1 MLKTFSSKTMMTTTT
16 NQSSG
21 VKKKR
26 KKAPQKL
33 STKPKKQWARVPT
46 SGILLEFINET
57 FISKVKNASQL
68 PINVFFNHYN
78 EKLDRGWIEPIVG
91 NLAPFITFLSS
102 SSDKINDTMIAAA
115 ISFFGSKLN
124 GVPIQSNYQQTKKH
138 LSAAVNNCFN
148 IHTNAKEECHPIIAF
163 LNFNHK
169 VKLQYNGDDWFL
181 HIIGSK
187 DAGKKR
193 KDKLEY
199 NVRIIAT
206 ILYSIVCNTRDNDAI
221 DKLACCFG
229 IAGKEHKER
238 RRNLNRIAQRTIQ
251 EYFEIQHTCDDATA
265 TTASLSQSSN
275 TNTSESNVSLQ
286 AHQAPPAIITNN
298 EINSRST
305 NNNVSPLTMP
315 ATAGTFSFTSPLKD
329 KAANIPIL
337 STPLFSPS
345 PEPAKK
351 RNRCGPTPKL
361 KSPSIKDN
369 PRVLFADNLSSTT
382 TRTASRS
389 SSTPSST
396 PPSSSAST
404 RATITAPASP
414 RTPTPSS
421 PRTPNPSSSHRRR
434 RNRRRSTTVADR
446 IRGGGEGMV
455 TIDLAKFADNPAF
468 KNCVLRFGKATNVNQ
483 AIGCF
488 VDYISSVASSNN
500 SNNSVSSRYNTLI
513 RVARPRKLKEDS
525 KPSSQRR
532 YIRNKSKDIH
542 NILSATIP
550 NYDVRK
556 DVLSYILEKK
566 YDADIYFDKVK
577 KQHISVTD
585 CIAIRMRGGYG
596 ISNSAANKML
606 QDVVKL
612 FKHSNM
618 LRVKCPLPGS
628 LRAKMGKAESNG
640 TIPVDYQVI
649 RCSTAK
655 EKTEMCV
662 HSWIRTMP
670 LLVEK
675 LVATCIRQGKYEE
688 SISISSLVN
697 KILLG
702 TGADRGGGDLINL
715 IRLLNRIDGNC
726 SRYSIP
732 LAVVE
737 KAAEEYDVLAKT
749 LYNNRGRGLLEPLL
763 NDELYMFVMRF
774 ANDAKCL
781 AVRFIR
787 DGKPTQPNISCLE
800 KECERMVDGLVFDS
814 IANTRKMWNDFD
826 ISNIMDDTEIELQLN
841 LITNVK
847 GQLIGVRVSSNG
859 GTSLTHRFDSTVN
872 ASKFESVDC
881 MQVITIPI
889 EDSKVSYCLQCM
901 LYFCFLPSIDFISI
915 FYSFSPP
922 SLSFF
927 FAIIYY
933 RLVRL
938 YMDNQLVVWHVLAS
952 VAHGKKMISVQQCG

>member
-1 MLKTFSSKTMMTTTT
+1 MLKTFSSKKTMTTTT
-16 NQSSG
+16 SQSSG

-26 KKAPQKL
+26 KKVPQKQ
-33 STKPKKQWARVPT
+33 SVKSKSEWARAPT
-46 SGILLEFINET
+46 SDILLEFIKDT
-57 FISKVKNASQL
+57 FASKVKKSSQL
-68 PINVFFNHYN
+68 PINDFFNHYN
-78 EKLDRGWIEPIVG
+78 VKLDSGWIEPIVG

-102 SSDKINDTMIAAA
+102 SSDQNNDTTTAAA

-124 GVPIQSNYQQTKKH
+124 EVPIQSNYQQTKQH
-138 LSAAVNNCFN
+138 LAAAVNNCFN
-148 IHTNAKEECHPIIAF
+148 IHANADKECHPIIAF

-169 VKLQYNGDDWFL
+169 VNLQYSGDDWFL
-181 HIIGSK
+181 HLIGSK
-187 DAGKKR
+187 GAGKKR
-193 KDKLEY
+193 KEKLVY

-206 ILYSIVCNTRDNDAI
+206 ILYSIVCNTRDNDAV

-229 IAGKEHKER
+229 IAGHEKKHR
-238 RRNLNRIAQRTIQ
+238 RSNLNKIAQGTIQ

-275 TNTSESNVSLQ
+275 TNTSESNGSLQ
-286 AHQAPPAIITNN
+286 AIQAPPAIITNN
-298 EINSRST
+298 EINSRGT

-315 ATAGTFSFTSPLKD
+315 ATATTFSFVSPLKN
-329 KAANIPIL
+329 KGAKIL
-337 STPLFSPS
+337 TLSPPLFSPT

-351 RNRCGPTPKL
+351 RNRYGPTPKL

-389 SSTPSST
+389 PSTPSST
-396 PPSSSAST
+396 PSSSAST
-404 RATITAPASP
+404 RATTTAPASP

-421 PRTPNPSSSHRRR
+421 PRTPNPSSSSSRRGRRR
-434 RNRRRSTTVADR
+434 RSKADR
-446 IRGGGEGMV
+446 IRGGGGGRV
-455 TIDLAKFADNPAF
+455 TIDPAKFADNPAYSKF
-468 KNCVLRFGKATNVNQ
+468 SQRFEKATSFNQ
-483 AIGCF
+483 V
-488 VDYISSVASSNN
+488 VDCCVDFISSVASSNN
-500 SNNSVSSRYNTLI
+500 SNNSVTSRCNMLVK
-513 RVARPRKLKEDS
+513 VAKPRKLKEDS

-532 YIRNKSKDIH
+532 YIRTKSKDMY
-542 NILSATIP
+542 NVLSAAVP

-556 DVLSYILEKK
+556 DILSYILEKK
-566 YDADIYFDKVK
+566 YNADIYFDKVK
-577 KQHISVTD
+577 QQHISVTD

-596 ISNSAANKML
+596 VSNSAVNKML

-612 FKHSNM
+612 FKHNNM

-662 HSWIRTMP
+662 HSWIRTIP

-688 SISISSLVN
+688 SISISNLVN

-702 TGADRGGGDLINL
+702 IGADRGGGDLINL
-715 IRLLNRIDGNC
+715 IRLLNRMDGNC

-774 ANDAKCL
+774 TNDAKCL

-787 DGKPTQPNISCLE
+787 DGKPTQPNILCLE
-800 KECERMVDGLVFDS
+800 KECECMADGLVFDS

-826 ISNIMDDTEIELQLN
+826 ISNIMDNNEIELQLN

-847 GQLIGVRVSSNG
+847 GQFIGVRVRSND

-881 MQVITIPI
+881 MQVISIPI

-901 LYFCFLPSIDFISI
+901 LCFCFFPCIDFIPI

-922 SLSFF
+922 SLSLFLLC
-927 FAIIYY
+927 YY
-933 RLVRL
+933 IL
-938 YMDNQLVVWHVLAS
+938 
-952 VAHGKKMISVQQCG
+952 